1 MGRSEHP
8 SLGKTSIAMVSIII
22 IIIATIQ
29 VTSLDMASGL
39 TEEQREIQSLASSFA
54 MNELFPNMA
63 AWDQG
68 EVFPVE
74 TLKAAAALGFGAIYT
89 SAEYG
94 GTGLS
99 RFEASLVFEALAQG
113 CVSTTAY
120 ITIHNMVCWMI
131 DRFGTEAQ
139 RSHWVPLMR

>member
-1 MGRSEHP
+1 
-8 SLGKTSIAMVSIII
+8 MVTIII
-22 IIIATIQ
+22 IITIQ

-54 MNELFPNMA
+54 MNELFPMMA

-68 EVFPVE
+68 GVFPVE
-74 TLKAAAALGFGAIYT
+74 TLKAAATLGFGAIYT

-99 RFEASLVFEALAQG
+99 RFGARDLRVLDTSDLNLDA
-113 CVSTTAY
+113 
-120 ITIHNMVCWMI
+120 
-131 DRFGTEAQ
+131 
-139 RSHWVPLMR
+139 